1 MPVNAT
7 LATIIILC
15 TGAMLAY
22 NARMFKIQAG
32 REKFLMDRNT
42 DLLMDITK
50 ITGSCQELKGYKE
63 KYFASLKEQDELSD
77 MISKLRAENTLM
89 QNKVSYYE
97 TNMRLLRGKL

>member
-1 MPVNAT
+1 MPTNIG
-7 LATIIILC
+7 LASFIILFVI
-15 TGAMLAY
+15 AMLAY
-22 NARMFKIQAG
+22 NARMFHIHAG
-32 REKFLMDRNT
+32 REKILMDRNT
-42 DLLMDITK
+42 DLLMDINK

-97 TNMRLLRGKL
+97 TNMRLLRVKL